1 MIHFCQ
7 AILRLY
13 YCCFYLLF
21 PLFHYCCLLWS
32 RCIRCFKLV
41 IHVTVYLWCHPF
53 GCMHIFI
60 LHIVSLS
67 NFRFWAR
74 MEIVSQCWTRSMKII
89 FSVCWIVMRNLAII
103 ALRINVILGLIS
115 SLRHVVIV
123 IMFYYGLM
131 IQKSFV
137 ARLRYLV
144 SFKGA
149 EGTSPSELVAQ
160 LVSKF

>member
-1 MIHFCQ
+1 
-7 AILRLY
+7 
-13 YCCFYLLF
+13 
-21 PLFHYCCLLWS
+21 
-32 RCIRCFKLV
+32 
-41 IHVTVYLWCHPF
+41 
-53 GCMHIFI
+53 
-60 LHIVSLS
+60 
-67 NFRFWAR
+67 
-74 MEIVSQCWTRSMKII
+74 
-89 FSVCWIVMRNLAII
+89 MRNLAII